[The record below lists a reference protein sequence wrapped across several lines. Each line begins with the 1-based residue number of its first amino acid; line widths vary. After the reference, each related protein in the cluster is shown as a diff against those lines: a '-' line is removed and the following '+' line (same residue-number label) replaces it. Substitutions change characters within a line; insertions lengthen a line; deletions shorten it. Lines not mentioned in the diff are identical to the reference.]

1 MDRIQKV
8 SSYLLVIFNILLVI
22 LPFSLFILW
31 LFIDHNPIK
40 EAIEHGVFFSAV
52 QTPEGLVNLA
62 TVNWTLFTKCVGF
75 ISSLVGLLPI
85 LLGLLILKKIFRHYQ
100 KGQIFNKDNAQRYKH
115 LGYLFF
121 LAGFL
126 TQPLSAML
134 QTLAITL
141 TYPPGHHWIQIG
153 FGTPTFESLFCGVLV
168 LVISWVMVEGYKL
181 QEEQKLIV

>member
-8 SSYLLVIFNILLVI
+8 SSYLLIIFNILLVI
-22 LPFSLFILW
+22 LPLSLLILW
-31 LFIDHNPIK
+31 VFIDHDPIK
-40 EAIEHGVFFSAV
+40 EAIEHGVFFAPV
-52 QTPEGLVNLA
+52 QTPEGSVNLA
-62 TVNWTLFTKCVGF
+62 TVNWTPFTKCIGF
-75 ISSLVGLLPI
+75 ISNLVDILPI
-85 LLGLLILKKIFRHYQ
+85 LFGLLILKKVFRNYQ
-100 KGQIFNKDNAQRYKH
+100 KDEIFNRENAQRYKY

-153 FGTPTFESLFCGVLV
+153 FGTPTFESIFCGVLV